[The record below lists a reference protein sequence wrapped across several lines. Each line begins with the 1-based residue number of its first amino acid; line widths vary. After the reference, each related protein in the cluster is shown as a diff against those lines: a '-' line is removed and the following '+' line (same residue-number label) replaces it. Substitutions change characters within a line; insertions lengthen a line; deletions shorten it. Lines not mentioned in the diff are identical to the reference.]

1 MNAKIPHVSEEVE
14 IDVMIQLV
22 ITDLDG
28 TLLND
33 EKELPKEFAMTEQEL
48 RKRGILLAIASGRP
62 YISMSKL
69 MKQFSEHILFIA
81 ENGGLIK
88 YRNKTIKCSPM
99 NKESVQRLIV
109 LSREIPHCHILLC
122 GEETMWYESKN
133 ADFIE
138 ESKKYYDHMTYV
150 EDLLTLDEHVIKFTI
165 CDLVNAETNSYVKL
179 EYLKDEFSMAV
190 SGIRWLDITSRDVN
204 KGEALKFMLNFLGI
218 PAENTLAFGDYFN
231 DREMLQVAGH
241 SYLVKNAH
249 PGMSGYAKKIS
260 PFSNNDG
267 AVIIHIAELLD
278 QIKN

>member
-1 MNAKIPHVSEEVE
+1 MRKFLMLAKKWKL
-14 IDVMIQLV
+14 DVMIQLV

-62 YISMSKL
+62 YISMNKI
-69 MKQFSEHILFIA
+69 MNQFNEHILFIA

-88 YRNKTIKCSPM
+88 YRNKTIRSSPM
-99 NKESVQRLIV
+99 NRESVQRLIV

-122 GEETMWYESKN
+122 GEETMWYESQN

-179 EYLKDEFSMAV
+179 EHLSEEFSMAV
-190 SGIRWLDITSRDVN
+190 SGIRWLDITSREVN
-204 KGEALKFMLNFLGI
+204 KGEALKYMLNFLGI

-249 PGMSGYAKKIS
+249 PGMSRYAKKIS
-260 PFSNNDG
+260 PYSNNEG
-267 AVIIHIAELLD
+267 AVIIHIAEHLS
-278 QIKN
+278 QHNN

>member
-62 YISMSKL
+62 YISMNKI
-69 MKQFSEHILFIA
+69 MNQFNEHILFIA

-88 YRNKTIKCSPM
+88 YRNKTIRSSPM
-99 NKESVQRLIV
+99 NRESVQRLIV

-122 GEETMWYESKN
+122 GEETMWYESQN

-138 ESKKYYDHMTYV
+138 ESKKYYDHMTYL

-179 EYLKDEFSMAV
+179 EHLSEEFSMAV
-190 SGIRWLDITSRDVN
+190 SGIRWLDITSREVN
-204 KGEALKFMLNFLGI
+204 KGEALKYMLNFLGI

-249 PGMSGYAKKIS
+249 PGMSRYAKKIS
-260 PFSNNDG
+260 PYSNNEG
-267 AVIIHIAELLD
+267 AVIIHIAEHLS
-278 QIKN
+278 QHNN